1 MLTMM
6 PRARRGALRRLPA
19 TMIALCVV
27 MVLVSCRADS
37 LSESEQQEVHDIV
50 MSGLQMELDE
60 YVRAETLRA
69 IDLAGDPDMAAEAIA
84 HTDDRSPMVQI
95 AALRTLLRSE
105 TLDQPHR
112 TALHAYNQAHA
123 EDQRLQILEIVLR
136 DGDQTTRRAV
146 LDRARDADSQQLRL
160 RALEGGLLGE
170 IEDARQEERRDDLE
184 REFIPQLDDYLDED
198 SPRIAATALRALL
211 DSGRTNRADP
221 FLETFGDDSLDADER
236 LEAGRIL
243 MLARVDEA
251 RDLFAAVL
259 ADADDPDQPGI
270 PDQPVDGRL
279 VRISVLGMTILG
291 DTDYVD
297 AARRQI
303 GDADV
308 DETLDIIDALAH
320 NPSEEAAISLR
331 SDIRGVHSTIR
342 RHAIPRYAQRDDAE
356 ADVLISTLGNDDFE
370 TRRLSLSY
378 LSERFSDEWIEDL
391 QRNLSTSNP
400 DRVERTLRILQQLL
414 RAGEKLETVA
424 EVSDHLEELAAGER
438 FDGDVDGDDEDTEQ
452 LEQAETIR
460 NLSAYVLF
468 RVSGDEGSFQ
478 EIMTD
483 NPEPQTRAAY
493 LEYLATHQPREHADI
508 LRDHLYDDL
517 YVMRL
522 FAATGLW
529 NAFSDTAQWPSAAE
543 AEESDAEE
551 SEH

>member
-1 MLTMM
+1 MM
-6 PRARRGALRRLPA
+6 PRAYRGALRRFR
-19 TMIALCVV
+19 TTVIALCVV
-27 MVLVSCRADS
+27 MALTGCRADS

-50 MSGLQMELDE
+50 MSGLQMQLDE

-84 HTDDRSPMVQI
+84 HTDDPSPMVQV

-112 TALHAYNQAHA
+112 TALHAYNQARS
-123 EDQRLQILEIVLR
+123 EEQRLQIFEIVLR
-136 DGDQTTRRAV
+136 DGDQTTRRAL

-160 RALEGGLLGE
+160 RALEGGLLRE
-170 IEDARQEERRDDLE
+170 IDDARQEDRRDDLE
-184 REFIPQLDDYLDED
+184 RELIPQLDDYLDED
-198 SPRIAATALRALL
+198 SPRIVATALRALL

-243 MLARVDEA
+243 MLARVEEA
-251 RDLFAAVL
+251 RDLFAPVL
-259 ADADDPDQPGI
+259 ADADADDPEQLGI
-270 PDQPVDGRL
+270 PDRPVDGRL
-279 VRISVLGMTILG
+279 VRVSVLGMTILG

-308 DETLDIIDALAH
+308 EETLDIIDALAH

-331 SDIRGVHSTIR
+331 SDIRGVHSSIR

-356 ADVLISTLGNDDFE
+356 ADVLISTLGHDDFE

-378 LSERFSDEWIEDL
+378 LTDRFSDQWIEDL

-424 EVSDHLEELAAGER
+424 EVSDHLEELAAGNR
-438 FDGDVDGDDEDTEQ
+438 FDVDVDGDDVQPEQ
-452 LEQAETIR
+452 QEQAEAIR

-483 NPEPQTRAAY
+483 DPEPQTRAAY

-508 LRDHLYDDL
+508 LREHLYDDL
-517 YVMRL
+517 FVMRL

-529 NAFSDTAQWPSAAE
+529 NAFSDTAQWPSAAT
-543 AEESDAEE
+543 AEDGDAEE
-551 SEH
+551 SES